1 VTPLG
6 TCHEGDGEG
15 KQHHD
20 QHEHTGKHGR
30 PHRAAVG
37 RFRVLHVHDKGDW
50 VGDDQAVVRHE
61 VHLSTR
67 DVLVVSFN
75 VECHNKINAQKG
87 YFVLMSVFVQHFTLL
102 ICTLYT
108 HT

>member
-61 VHLSTR
+61 VHLSNR
-67 DVLVVSFN
+67 DVFVVSFN
-75 VECHNKINAQKG
+75 VEFHNKIYSQKRIRC
-87 YFVLMSVFVQHFTLL
+87 FNVRV
-102 ICTLYT
+102 CTSFYVIDMYT